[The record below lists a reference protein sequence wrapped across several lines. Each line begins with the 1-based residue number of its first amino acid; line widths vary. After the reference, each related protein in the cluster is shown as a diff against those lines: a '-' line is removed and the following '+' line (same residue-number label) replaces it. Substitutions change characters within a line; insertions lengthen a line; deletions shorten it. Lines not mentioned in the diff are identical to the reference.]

1 MAVYLVQH
9 GKCLPKDKDPEQ
21 GLSEEG
27 IAEVMRIAK
36 VAKGYDIPVQSVVC
50 SMKKRAWQT
59 AEIFAS
65 ILATE
70 TEVRKIEGIKPL
82 DDVADFAKTIKNKDN
97 RMVIGHLPF
106 MQRLISFLILDS
118 TEPAVF
124 KVQNGGIVCL
134 DRDPDTDRWIIRWA
148 IMPDIR

>member
-1 MAVYLVQH
+1 MAIYLVQH
-9 GKCLPKDKDPEQ
+9 GKSLAKDKDPEQ

-27 IAEVMRIAK
+27 IAEVKRIAE
-36 VAKGYDIPVQSVVC
+36 VAKGYNIPVKSVVC
-50 SMKKRAWQT
+50 SMKKRARQT

-65 ILATE
+65 ILNTE
-70 TEVRKIEGIKPL
+70 TKVLEIEGIKPL
-82 DDVADFAKTIKNKDN
+82 DDVADFAKTIKNEDN
-97 RMVIGHLPF
+97 LMVVGHLPF

-118 TEPAVF
+118 TGPAVF

-134 DRDPDTDRWIIRWA
+134 DKDPDTGRWIIRWA

>member
-9 GKCLPKDKDPEQ
+9 GKSLPKDKDPEQ

-27 IAEVMRIAK
+27 IAEVKRIAE
-36 VAKGYDIPVQSVVC
+36 VAKGYDVPVKSVVC
-50 SMKKRAWQT
+50 SMKKRAFQT
-59 AEIFAS
+59 AEIFNSMLAS
-65 ILATE
+65 G

-82 DDVADFAKTIKNKDN
+82 DDVAGFAKSIKNEDN
-97 RMVIGHLPF
+97 LMVVGHLPF
-106 MQRLISFLILDS
+106 MQRLISFLILGS

-124 KVQNGGIVCL
+124 KVQNSGIVCL
-134 DRDPDTDRWIIRWA
+134 DKDPDTDRWIIRWA